1 MNRLAG
7 PQRSGLTAAWLF
19 TVAALVFAMVVVG
32 GATRLTHSGLSITEW
47 KPISGVIPP
56 LDVAHWREAF
66 AKYQTTLEYRVINR
80 GMTLDQFKE
89 IYRWEWAHR
98 LLGRLIGAAIAV
110 PFVLL
115 LVTRRL
121 PLRLVGRC
129 ALLLLLVGFQGLIG
143 WWMVKSGLTVRTS
156 VAPERLTIHL
166 GSALLIFLLALWTGI
181 EALAAPERVR
191 PPRGWTR
198 AAGGIVAMVYGQALL
213 GGLVAGNKAGLIYN
227 DWPFMNGKWIAPID
241 WKGGFLHAFL
251 HDPALV
257 QFDHRLGA
265 YALFLAAWVYALQ
278 ALRSP
283 MPESA
288 KLWGA
293 GLAIAVTAQALL
305 GIATLM
311 SQVPLWLGALHQAG
325 AVAILTL
332 AAINLWRMLRV
343 EERLFSPGIAAF
355 R

>member
-7 PQRSGLTAAWLF
+7 PQRSELTAVWLF

-32 GATRLTHSGLSITEW
+32 GATRLTHSGLSITQW

-66 AKYQTTLEYRVINR
+66 TRYQTTPEYRFVNR
-80 GMTLDQFKE
+80 GMTLDEFKE

-98 LLGRLIGAAIAV
+98 LLGRLVAAVIAV

-115 LVTRRL
+115 LATRRI
-121 PLRLVGRC
+121 PQRLVGRC
-129 ALLLLLVGFQGLIG
+129 LLLFALVVFQGLIG
-143 WWMVKSGLTVRTS
+143 WWMVVSGLSVRTS

-181 EALAAPERVR
+181 EALAMPDRVR

-198 AAGGIVAMVYGQALL
+198 AAGLLVAMAYGQALL
-213 GGLVAGNKAGLIYN
+213 GGLVAGNKAGLVYN

-241 WKGGFLHAFL
+241 WKGGVLHAFL
-251 HDPALV
+251 HDFSLV
-257 QFDHRLGA
+257 QFDHRIGA
-265 YALFLAAWVYALQ
+265 YALLLAVWAYAVQ

-283 MPESA
+283 MPEPA

-293 GLAIAVTAQALL
+293 GLALAVTGQALL

-311 SQVPLWLGALHQAG
+311 SRVPLWLGILHQIG

-332 AAINLWRMLRV
+332 AAINFWRMLRV
-343 EERLFSPGIAAF
+343 EERLFNAGIAAF

>member
-7 PQRSGLTAAWLF
+7 PQRSDLTAAWLF

-66 AKYQTTLEYRVINR
+66 AKYQTTPEYRFINR

-89 IYRWEWAHR
+89 IYWWEWAHR
-98 LLGRLIGAAIAV
+98 LLGRLVGAV
-110 PFVLL
+110 SLVGFVLL
-115 LVTRRL
+115 LATRRL
-121 PLRLVGRC
+121 PQRLIGRC
-129 ALLLLLVGFQGLIG
+129 ALLPVLVGFQGLIG
-143 WWMVKSGLTVRTS
+143 WWMVTSGLSVRTD

-166 GSALLIFLLALWTGI
+166 GSALIIFLLALWTGI
-181 EALAAPERVR
+181 ESLAMPERAR

-198 AAGGIVAMVYGQALL
+198 AAGGLVALTYFQALL

-227 DWPFMNGKWIAPID
+227 DWPLMNGKVIAPID
-241 WKGGFLHAFL
+241 WKGGVLHALL
-251 HDPALV
+251 HDPSLV
-257 QFDHRLGA
+257 QFDHRMGA
-265 YALFLAAWVYALQ
+265 YILFLAVWVYALQ

-283 MPESA
+283 MPEA
-288 KLWGA
+288 GKLWGA
-293 GLAIAVTAQALL
+293 GLAVAVTAQALL

-311 SQVPLWLGALHQAG
+311 NHVPLWLGALHQAG
-325 AVAILTL
+325 AVAVLTL

-343 EERLFSPGIAAF
+343 EERLFNSGIAAF

>member
-7 PQRSGLTAAWLF
+7 PQRSELTAVWLF
-19 TVAALVFAMVVVG
+19 TVAALVFAMVMVG

-56 LDVAHWREAF
+56 LDPAHWREAF
-66 AKYQTTLEYRVINR
+66 ARYQTTPEYRLINR

-89 IYRWEWAHR
+89 IYRWEWVHR
-98 LLGRLIGAAIAV
+98 LLGRLVGAV
-110 PFVLL
+110 CLVGFVLL
-115 LVTRRL
+115 LAARRL
-121 PLRLVGRC
+121 PQRLIGRC
-129 ALLLLLVGFQGLIG
+129 ALLPLLVGLQGLLG
-143 WWMVKSGLTVRTS
+143 WWMVTSGLSVLTS

-166 GSALLIFLLALWTGI
+166 GSALLIFLIALWAGI
-181 EALAAPERVR
+181 EALALPDRVR

-198 AAGGIVAMVYGQALL
+198 AAGGVVALAYGQALL

-227 DWPFMNGKWIAPID
+227 DWPFMNGKWIGPID
-241 WKGGFLHAFL
+241 WKGGVLHALL
-251 HDPALV
+251 HDYALV
-257 QFDHRLGA
+257 QFDHRIGA

-278 ALRSP
+278 AFRSP
-283 MPESA
+283 MPGSG
-288 KLWGA
+288 KLWAA
-293 GLAIAVTAQALL
+293 GLALAVTAQGLL

-325 AVAILTL
+325 AVVILML
-332 AAINLWRMLRV
+332 AVINLWRMLRV
-343 EERLFSPGIAAF
+343 EERLFSAGIAAF

>member
-1 MNRLAG
+1 
-7 PQRSGLTAAWLF
+7 
-19 TVAALVFAMVVVG
+19 
-32 GATRLTHSGLSITEW
+32 
-47 KPISGVIPP
+47 VIPP
-56 LDVAHWREAF
+56 LDVAHWRAAF
-66 AKYQTTLEYRVINR
+66 ADYQTTPEYRLINF

-89 IYRWEWAHR
+89 IYWWEWAHR
-98 LLGRLIGAAIAV
+98 LLGRLVGAVIAV
-110 PFVLL
+110 PFLL
-115 LVTRRL
+115 LFVMRRL
-121 PLRLVGRC
+121 PQRLVGRC
-129 ALLLLLVGFQGLIG
+129 ALLLLMVGFQGFIG
-143 WWMVKSGLTVRTS
+143 WWMVKSGLSVRTD

-181 EALAAPERVR
+181 EALAGPERAR

-198 AAGGIVAMVYGQALL
+198 AAGVIVAMAYGQALL

-227 DWPFMNGKWIAPID
+227 DWPYMNGKWIAPID
-241 WKGGFLHAFL
+241 WKSGVLRAFL

-257 QFDHRLGA
+257 QLDHRLGA
-265 YALFLAAWVYALQ
+265 YALFLAAWIYALQ

-293 GLAIAVTAQALL
+293 GLAVAVTAQALL

-311 SQVPLWLGALHQAG
+311 SHVPLWLGALHQAG

-343 EERLFSPGIAAF
+343 EERRFSSGIAAF